1 MDVRRY
7 ESPAEFASVVRWVYR
22 RNPVH
27 FTSELTALRQ
37 SPWPRGRILASA
49 HRVGVVGAAVQGG
62 DGCLFVGGLSV
73 RLAKDVAVELA
84 ADEIASVR
92 GHRSSAAA
100 FADAWRGATGRRA
113 VETRVD
119 VLHRLDVL
127 RRPTGVAGEARPLV
141 GGDHG
146 LVTTWLDGFFA
157 DVFGEPADPPARADY
172 LRDVLA
178 ANGRVVLWTVDGVAV
193 SMARVH
199 APAVG
204 VSRIGPVYTPPE
216 HRGHGYAAAV
226 TAAAVD
232 DAHHRGARDVVL
244 FADAANP
251 VSTGVYRRIGFEPV
265 AEHVCLD
272 LVPVAAPT
280 RRNPQVSGPPV
291 EVVPAGTVNPCAD
304 RRYLVRRPS
313 RG

>member
-1 MDVRRY
+1 M
-7 ESPAEFASVVRWVYR
+7 A
-22 RNPVH
+22 
-27 FTSELTALRQ
+27 
-37 SPWPRGRILASA
+37 PRSRILASGA
-49 HRVGVVGAAVQGG
+49 TVSASSALRCRAVTVVCSSADSA
-62 DGCLFVGGLSV
+62 SV
-73 RLAKDVAVELA
+73 SPRTSPVELA
-84 ADEIASVR
+84 ADEIASFLCV
-92 GHRSSAAA
+92 GIVHRPLA

-127 RRPTGVAGEARPLV
+127 RPDRPGWRERRGRWSGAIPRPSSPP
-141 GGDHG
+141 GS
-146 LVTTWLDGFFA
+146 TASSPTCSC
-157 DVFGEPADPPARADY
+157 EPADPPARADY

-232 DAHHRGARDVVL
+232 DALHRGARDVVL

-251 VSTGVYRRIGFEPV
+251 VSTGVYRRIGFSRWPSTC
-265 AEHVCLD
+265 ASTWSRWPRRHGG
-272 LVPVAAPT
+272 T
-280 RRNPQVSGPPV
+280 RRSAVPPV
-291 EVVPAGTVNPCAD
+291 EGGTQRVQ
-304 RRYLVRRPS
+304 
-313 RG
+313 